1 MGFIR
6 QETRNVMTLYY
17 LLKLDK
23 KIPTDP
29 DKIRAKQNKL
39 VYKNMKRAYKH
50 VPFYRQRFDELG
62 LKPEDFRCAEDLN
75 KFPLLTRKDLREWM
89 QDELDAHPDK
99 AKNWILHSTS
109 GSSGIPVKFLMS
121 RREEACYNANWIR
134 VLMMAGYEPFTGKM
148 LTFLTTH
155 SKVDPKKGDSW
166 VQKLG
171 ILRRKIVPEHL
182 YVGEGMKDLIEL
194 VNDYKPDMLCFRKNV
209 LVRMALYANNHGMK
223 IHHPKVY
230 NPVSEKVDEITLKLL
245 TDAFGPNIL
254 DAYGCNETGS
264 CGIKVPGSDVYY
276 IPRDTHAINLID
288 DDGNLTDN
296 GHVIITTLYKRDF
309 PIINYD
315 VGDTATFENRGGVN
329 YIKTII
335 GRTNDMVKHR
345 DGTLTSATE
354 LYKIPNSITG
364 VAQFRYVQ
372 NTIDDIDIL
381 LVYDPKEKKN
391 TKEDIEKHFTDKIN
405 DLYGMKDGKP
415 EYQLHYKWMD
425 EVPPDVNG
433 KMRCFICN
441 VKDEETK

>member
-1 MGFIR
+1 
-6 QETRNVMTLYY
+6 MTLYY

-23 KIPTDP
+23 KIPADP
-29 DKIRAKQNKL
+29 ERIKRKQGRNVHKI
-39 VYKNMKRAYKH
+39 MKRAYDT
-50 VPFYRQRFDELG
+50 VPFYRKRFEENG
-62 LKPEDFRCAEDLN
+62 LTPDDFRSAEDMV
-75 KFPLLTRKDLREWM
+75 KFPVLTRKDLREWM
-89 QDELDAHPDK
+89 QQEIDDNPDK
-99 AKNWILHSTS
+99 VDNWILHSTS

-134 VLMMAGYEPFTGKM
+134 VLMIAGYKPFTGKM

-155 SKVDPKKGDSW
+155 SNVDPKKGDSW

-182 YVGEGMKDLIEL
+182 YVGEGMRDLINL

-209 LVRMALYANNHGMK
+209 LVRMALYAKKNGMT
-223 IHHPKVY
+223 IHQPKVY
-230 NPVSEKVDEITLKLL
+230 NPVSEKVDDITLKLL
-245 TDAFGPNIL
+245 KETFGPNIL

-276 IPRDTHAINLID
+276 VPCDTHVINLID
-288 DDGNLTDN
+288 DEGRLTDS
-296 GHVIITTLYKRDF
+296 GHVIISTLYKRDF

-329 YIKTII
+329 YIKTIV
-335 GRTNDMVKHR
+335 GRTNDMVKHA

-354 LYKIPNSITG
+354 LYKIPNGITG
-364 VAQFRYVQ
+364 VAQFRFVQ
-372 NTIDDIDIL
+372 NSIDEIDIL
-381 LVYDPKEKKN
+381 LVYDPNEKKN
-391 TKEDIEKHFTDKIN
+391 TKEDIEKYFTGKIN
-405 DLYGMKDGKP
+405 DLYGLKDGKP
-415 EYQLHYKWMD
+415 EYSINYQWMD

-441 VKDEETK
+441 VKDESK